1 MELLLA
7 LPPSG
12 TSDEA
17 FLREVDEE
25 YRRDQAMSIL
35 RNYGRWILAAVVL
48 ALLALGGWLYWQH
61 HSDRTAATQG
71 EQYDAAMRLVEQNQ
85 IDKALPELGKV
96 AAASG
101 EGYAAMA
108 RIAEGNLL
116 LQKNNAKGAAAKF
129 AEVANNAKFEQPY
142 RDLALIRQTVAEYD
156 SLKPQ
161 VVIGRLKGLAN
172 PNSPWLGTAG
182 ELVAAAYLKAGNRAE
197 AGRLYGQV
205 AQGGEKVPQSI
216 RQRAVQ
222 LAGVLGV
229 DAIDQSKETKA
240 Q

>member
-1 MELLLA
+1 LA

-12 TSDEA
+12 TTDEA

-25 YRRDQAMSIL
+25 YRREQAMQL
-35 RNYGRWILAAVVL
+35 FRRYGRLILGAVVL
-48 ALLALGGWLYWQH
+48 LLVAFAGYLYWQH
-61 HSDRTAATQG
+61 HTQSAAGAQG
-71 EQYDAAMRLVEQNQ
+71 EQFDAALRQVEQGQ
-85 IDKALPELGKV
+85 PDKALPELEKV
-96 AAASG
+96 ASGSG
-101 EGYAAMA
+101 EGYAALA
-108 RIAEGNLL
+108 RIAQGNLL
-116 LQKNNAKGAAAKF
+116 LQKNDAKGAATRF
-129 AEVANNAKFEQPY
+129 AEVANNAKYAQPF

-161 VVIGRLKGLAN
+161 VVIDRLKGLAN

-197 AGRLYGQV
+197 AGRLYGQI
-205 AQGGEKVPQSI
+205 AQGGDKVPETI

-229 DAIDQSKETKA
+229 DAIDQSKETKV

>member
-1 MELLLA
+1 LA
-7 LPPSG
+7 LPPG

-25 YRRDQAMSIL
+25 YRRDQAMHIL

-48 ALLALGGWLYWQH
+48 ALLALAGWLYWQH
-61 HSDRTAATQG
+61 HSETQEAAQG
-71 EQYDAAMRLVEQNQ
+71 EKFDAAMRFVEEG
-85 IDKALPELGKV
+85 KADQAMPALDQV
-96 AAASG
+96 AADSG
-101 EGYAAMA
+101 TGYAAMA
-108 RIAEGNLL
+108 RLAQGNLL
-116 LQKNNAKGAAAKF
+116 LQKQDAKGAAAKF

-142 RDLALIRQTVAEYD
+142 RDLALVRQTAAEFD

-161 VVIGRLKGLAN
+161 VVIDRLKGLTN

-182 ELVAAAYLKAGNRAE
+182 ELVAAAYLKAGNKAE
-197 AGRLYGQV
+197 AGRLYGQI
-205 AQGGEKVPQSI
+205 AQGGEKVPESI

-229 DAIDQSKETKA
+229 DAIDQSKDTKA
-240 Q
+240 K

>member
-1 MELLLA
+1 MA
-7 LPPSG
+7 LPPG

-25 YRRDQAMSIL
+25 YRRDQAMHIL
-35 RNYGRWILAAVVL
+35 RNYGRWILGAVVL
-48 ALLALGGWLYWQH
+48 GLIAFGGWLYWQH
-61 HSDRTAATQG
+61 YSAQKAGTQG
-71 EQYDAAMRLVEQNQ
+71 EQFDAAMRLVEESKA
-85 IDKALPELGKV
+85 DKALPELDKIATG
-96 AAASG
+96 G

-108 RIAEGNLL
+108 RIAQGNLL
-116 LQKNNAKGAAAKF
+116 LQKNDAKGAAAKF
-129 AEVANNAKFEQPY
+129 AEVANDAKFEQPY

-161 VVIGRLKGLAN
+161 VVIDRLKGLTN

-182 ELVAAAYLKAGNRAE
+182 ELVAAAYLKAGNKAE
-197 AGRLYGQV
+197 AGRLYGQI
-205 AQGGEKVPQSI
+205 AQGGEKVPESI

-229 DAIDQSKETKA
+229 DAIDQSKDTKA
-240 Q
+240 K

>member
-1 MELLLA
+1 MA
-7 LPPSG
+7 LPPG
-12 TSDEA
+12 TTDEA

-25 YRRDQAMSIL
+25 YRRDQAMHIL
-35 RNYGRWILAAVVL
+35 RNYGRWILGAVVL
-48 ALLALGGWLYWQH
+48 ALVAFGGWLYWQH
-61 HSDRTAATQG
+61 YSAQKAGTQG
-71 EQYDAAMRLVEQNQ
+71 EQFDAAMRLVEESKA
-85 IDKALPELGKV
+85 DKALPELDRI
-96 AAASG
+96 ATSDG

-108 RIAEGNLL
+108 RIAQGNLL
-116 LQKNNAKGAAAKF
+116 LQKNDARGAAAKF

-161 VVIGRLKGLAN
+161 VVIDRLKGLTN

-182 ELVAAAYLKAGNRAE
+182 ELVAAAYLKAGNKAE
-197 AGRLYGQV
+197 AGRLYGQI
-205 AQGGEKVPQSI
+205 AQGGEKVPESI

-229 DAIDQSKETKA
+229 DAIDQSKDTKA
-240 Q
+240 K

>member
-1 MELLLA
+1 MA
-7 LPPSG
+7 LPPG
-12 TSDEA
+12 TTDET

-25 YRRDQAMSIL
+25 YRRDRLMHVA
-35 RNYGRWILAAVVL
+35 RNYGRWIAIAVVVLLVALAAY
-48 ALLALGGWLYWQH
+48 LYSQH
-61 HSDRTAATQG
+61 HSQRTDGKQG

-85 IDKALPELGKV
+85 ADKALPELAKI
-96 AAASG
+96 ASDKD
-101 EGYAAMA
+101 GYAAMA

-116 LQKNNAKGAAAKF
+116 LEKKDAKGAAAKF
-129 AEVANNAKFEQPY
+129 TQVAGDAAFEQPY
-142 RDLALIRQTVAEYD
+142 RDMALIRQTIAEYD
-156 SLKPQ
+156 TMQPQ
-161 VVIGRLKGLAN
+161 AVIDRLKGLAN

-197 AGRLYGQV
+197 AGRLYGQI
-205 AQGGEKVPQSI
+205 AQGGEKVPETI

-229 DAIDQSKETKA
+229 DAIDQSKDTKV

>member
-1 MELLLA
+1 MA
-7 LPPSG
+7 LPPG
-12 TSDEA
+12 TTDEA

-25 YRRDQAMSIL
+25 YRRDQAMHIL
-35 RNYGRWILAAVVL
+35 RNYGRWILGAVVL
-48 ALLALGGWLYWQH
+48 GLIAFGGWLYWQH
-61 HSDRTAATQG
+61 YSAQKAGTQG
-71 EQYDAAMRLVEQNQ
+71 EQFDAAMRLVEESKA
-85 IDKALPELGKV
+85 DKALPELDRI
-96 AAASG
+96 ATSDG

-108 RIAEGNLL
+108 RIAQGNLL
-116 LQKNNAKGAAAKF
+116 LQKNDARGAAAKF

-161 VVIGRLKGLAN
+161 VVIDRLKGLIN

-182 ELVAAAYLKAGNRAE
+182 ELVAAAYLKAGNKAE
-197 AGRLYGQV
+197 AGRLYGQI
-205 AQGGEKVPQSI
+205 AQGGEKVPESI

-229 DAIDQSKETKA
+229 DAIDQSKDTKA
-240 Q
+240 K